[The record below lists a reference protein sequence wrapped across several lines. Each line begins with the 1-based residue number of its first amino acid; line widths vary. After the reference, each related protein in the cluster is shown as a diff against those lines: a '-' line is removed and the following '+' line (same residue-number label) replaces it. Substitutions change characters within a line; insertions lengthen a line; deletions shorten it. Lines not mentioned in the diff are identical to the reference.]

1 MELVDETLREE
12 ERQHLEA
19 VWAWLDEN
27 TVTVPEPN
35 TVTLYDFRVDWSS
48 WSGSFRI
55 KFDDVLHED
64 RFQFSDNGTGK
75 VRFSLPMFVSPLG
88 APASYPALEISKR
101 TREAIQRAL
110 DTTFPKI
117 TPHGRNRK
125 TGIETTVSTPITDR
139 LTSDELTK
147 AKNLVSSQFS
157 ITQNCNS
164 AIKPA

>member
-1 MELVDETLREE
+1 MRLVDETLSEE

-125 TGIETTVSTPITDR
+125 TGIETTVRTPINGR
-139 LTSDELTK
+139 LTSDELRK
-147 AKNLVSSQFS
+147 VKKLVSSQFS
-157 ITQNCNS
+157 ITQDCN
-164 AIKPA
+164 